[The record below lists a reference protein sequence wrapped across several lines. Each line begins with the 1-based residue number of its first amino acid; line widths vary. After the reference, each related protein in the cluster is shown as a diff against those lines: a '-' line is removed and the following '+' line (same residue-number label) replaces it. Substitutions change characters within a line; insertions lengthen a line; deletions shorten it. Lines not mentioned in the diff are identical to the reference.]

1 MNENKPL
8 ISIIVP
14 VYNAR
19 KYLGEAIESVLKQ
32 TYANFELLLINDRS
46 TDNSKEICE
55 KYADKDNRIVLLE
68 NHTENHG
75 PGPTR
80 NIGLDYA
87 TGEFIYF
94 MDADDRIDK
103 SLLQSAVNRMLETNA
118 DIVQFG
124 GVYEQG
130 GGKEPVVYCHK
141 GKDVFTR
148 KEIKNDFIMFWN
160 ENRMSLWLH
169 FFKSEKVKSVRFEN
183 IINGEDICYVMDA
196 LCNAEI
202 VAYLPEALYYYRFV
216 EGSTSHSWNA
226 DTVKCIEFIWKYQK
240 KFLHSFG
247 GTIKKE
253 DYAYVA
259 YDNYIWAIFLL
270 SSNLCPLSYK
280 EKKRQLLR
288 LNEKTEFEKYRKD
301 CLLKHQHG
309 INKVKYIL
317 VKYRLERILLLF
329 GPLFLRIV
337 RGG

>member
-1 MNENKPL
+1 MNENKSL
-8 ISIIVP
+8 VSVIVP
-14 VYNAR
+14 IYNAG

-32 TYANFELLLINDRS
+32 TYTDFELLLINDRS

-55 KYADKDNRIVLLE
+55 KYAAGDNRIVLLE
-68 NHTENHG
+68 NNTEKHG

-80 NIGLDYA
+80 NIGLDNA
-87 TGEFIYF
+87 TGEYIYF
-94 MDADDRIDK
+94 MDADDLMDK
-103 SLLQSAVNRMLETNA
+103 SLLQCAVNRMLETDA

-124 GVYEQG
+124 VVYEQG
-130 GGKEPVVYCHK
+130 GVKEPVVYCHK

-148 KEIKNDFIMFWN
+148 KEIENDFIMFWN

-183 IINGEDICYVMDA
+183 IINGEDICYALDA
-196 LCNAEI
+196 LCNADI
-202 VAYLPEALYYYRFV
+202 VAYLPKALYHYRFV
-216 EGSTSHSWNA
+216 DGSTSHSWNA
-226 DTVKCIEFIWKYQK
+226 DTIKFREFIWEHQK
-240 KFLHSFG
+240 KFLDSFG
-247 GTIKKE
+247 GTIEKA

-259 YDNYIWAIFLL
+259 YDNFIWAIFLL

-301 CLLKHQHG
+301 CPLKHQRG